1 MTPRSEDRGA
11 APARGARAPAA
22 QGVKRKERDLVQ
34 IVYVSSA
41 AAAMTPAELATL
53 AENSRDRSDAS
64 RLTGLLL
71 QHGEHFYG
79 ILEGPR
85 LRVFRRIEEIIA
97 EQGHRGVRILR
108 EEPIRVRRFA
118 NWSSGV
124 LPALSAEAS
133 GPHEFLWRFCG
144 LAE

>member
-1 MTPRSEDRGA
+1 M
-11 APARGARAPAA
+11 
-22 QGVKRKERDLVQ
+22 Q

-41 AAAMTPAELATL
+41 AAAMTSAELETL
-53 AENSRDRSDAS
+53 AENSRDRSDSS

-97 EQGHRGVRILR
+97 EQGQRGVRILR
-108 EEPIRVRRFA
+108 EEPIRIRRFA

-124 LPALSAEAS
+124 LPASAPGADA
-133 GPHEFLWRFCG
+133 PHEFLWSFCG
-144 LAE
+144 LAD

>member
-1 MTPRSEDRGA
+1 MSAPQPISPDFAPMQRRGSS
-11 APARGARAPAA
+11 ARPSGRA
-22 QGVKRKERDLVQ
+22 ERDLLR

-41 AAAMTPAELATL
+41 AAAMTSSELARL
-53 AENSRDRSDAS
+53 AENSRDRSDSS

-97 EQGHRGVRILR
+97 EQGQRGVRVLR
-108 EEPIRVRRFA
+108 EDPIRVRRFA

-124 LPALSAEAS
+124 LPASGAKGD
-133 GPHEFLWRFCG
+133 GPHEFLWSFCG
-144 LAE
+144 LAS